1 MRKGKKKLKIVILS
15 SVILLF
21 VGLYACPGAFQ
32 GAERGT
38 VEHTVKTAIRIQYGW
53 GSMNALKKL
62 CTFDMANRS
71 DFRCQR
77 VGWGLYSINEDEGY
91 ILEDPANSQKMTV
104 SVAVYSPDLRFHV
117 FSLVKDDKGVYKITD
132 IEYDI

>member
-1 MRKGKKKLKIVILS
+1 MKKGKLWIL
-15 SVILLF
+15 III
-21 VGLYACPGAFQ
+21 VGLIAAISILFGMKKQ
-32 GAERGT
+32 ENNM
-38 VEHTVKTAIRIQYGW
+38 EHILKTAIRIQYGW
-53 GSMNALKKL
+53 GSMNQLKSL
-62 CTFDMANRS
+62 CTPSMANRT
-71 DFRCQR
+71 DLHTFR

-117 FSLVKDDKGVYKITD
+117 FSLVKDDKGVYKIAN